1 MTPEFEYFKFNCVQ
15 FSQNRQINILEFY
28 RVWNLSTKTRVF
40 DFKSSQRKGPTV
52 PQFYAKVACYIKPIN
67 DFWLEA
73 IEEREINHVWIWM
86 HFDYWQDARRVP
98 LLLPKMKKEDENLP
112 HNSLTTETQC
122 EKSEY
127 FSVAQILRE
136 IKIRHFKILWGSEFW
151 FCVKSE

>member
-1 MTPEFEYFKFNCVQ
+1 MLRPI
-15 FSQNRQINILEFY
+15 FSKRRINIFEFH
-28 RVWNLSTKTRVF
+28 RVWNLSTKTQVS

-112 HNSLTTETQC
+112 HNSQTTETQRGNC
-122 EKSEY
+122 NI
-127 FSVAQILRE
+127 FLLLRF
-136 IKIRHFKILWGSEFW
+136 H
-151 FCVKSE
+151 VKSKLVSLKSAILKYFEALNFDFKHEYL